1 MKYFWVIFA
10 IGSVLL
16 IWFSWTVSLRA
27 RRYHGIARFFAFE
40 SILLLFLLNIRFWF
54 LEPFS
59 LVHILAW
66 LCLVLSLFLA
76 VHGLYLL
83 MKIGRPDG
91 QLENTTRLVVRGAY
105 KFIRHPLYASIAF
118 LGLGIFL
125 KRVTVLTSVLAGV
138 VLVSVYLTAKIE
150 EREMLAKFG
159 NEYAA
164 YRTKTKMFVPF
175 VF

>member
-1 MKYFWVIFA
+1 MNLFWVIFV
-10 IGSVLL
+10 IGSALL
-16 IWFSWTVSLRA
+16 IWFSWVVSLRA

-40 SILLLFLLNIRFWF
+40 SILMLFLLNVRFWF
-54 LEPFS
+54 HEPS
-59 LVHILAW
+59 SVVHVLAW
-66 LCLVLSLFLA
+66 ICLVSSLFLA
-76 VHGLYLL
+76 VHGVFLL
-83 MKIGRPDG
+83 MKLGRPDG

-105 KFIRHPLYASIAF
+105 QFIRHPLYASIAF

-125 KRVTVLTSVLAGV
+125 KRVTVLTSVLAAV

-150 EREMLAKFG
+150 EKEMLARFG
-159 NEYAA
+159 NEYAV

>member
-1 MKYFWVIFA
+1 
-10 IGSVLL
+10 
-16 IWFSWTVSLRA
+16 
-27 RRYHGIARFFAFE
+27 
-40 SILLLFLLNIRFWF
+40 
-54 LEPFS
+54 
-59 LVHILAW
+59 
-66 LCLVLSLFLA
+66 
-76 VHGLYLL
+76 

-125 KRVTVLTSVLAGV
+125 KHVTVLTSVLAGV

-159 NEYAA
+159 NEYAI

-175 VF
+175 VL

>member
-10 IGSVLL
+10 IGSVFL

-40 SILLLFLLNIRFWF
+40 SILALFLLNVRFWF
-54 LEPFS
+54 HEPFS
-59 LVHILAW
+59 VVHVLAW
-66 LCLVLSLFLA
+66 ICLALSLFLA
-76 VHGLYLL
+76 AHGLYLL

-125 KRVTVLTSVLAGV
+125 KRVTVLTSVLAAV

>member
-10 IGSVLL
+10 IGSALL

-40 SILLLFLLNIRFWF
+40 SILSLFLLNIRFWF
-54 LEPFS
+54 QEPAS
-59 LVHILAW
+59 IVHILAW
-66 LCLVLSLFLA
+66 ICLFLSLFLA
-76 VHGLYLL
+76 VHGAYLL
-83 MKIGRPDG
+83 MKLGRPDG

-105 KFIRHPLYASIAF
+105 KFIRHPLYESIAF

-125 KRVTVLTSVLAGV
+125 KRATALTSVLAAV
-138 VLVSVYLTAKIE
+138 VLVSVYLTSKIE
-150 EREMLAKFG
+150 EKEMLAKFG
-159 NEYAA
+159 NEYAV
-164 YRTKTKMFVPF
+164 YRTSTKMFVPF

>member
-16 IWFSWTVSLRA
+16 LWFSWTVSLRA

-40 SILLLFLLNIRFWF
+40 SILLLFLLNVRFWF
-54 LEPFS
+54 HEPFS
-59 LVHILAW
+59 VVHILAW
-66 LCLVLSLFLA
+66 LCLILSLFLA
-76 VHGLYLL
+76 VHGVYLL
-83 MKIGRPDG
+83 IKLGRPDG

-164 YRTKTKMFVPF
+164 YRTGTKMFLPF
-175 VF
+175 VL